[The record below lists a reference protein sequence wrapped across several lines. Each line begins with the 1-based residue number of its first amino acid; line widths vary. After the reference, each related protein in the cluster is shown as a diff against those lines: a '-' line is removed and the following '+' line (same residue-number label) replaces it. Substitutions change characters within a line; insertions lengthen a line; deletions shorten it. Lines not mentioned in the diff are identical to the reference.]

1 MEMGIEKGM
10 RQIPYEA
17 PILAIDTGS
26 NKGIDGLMMEI
37 DGRCREPIPEI
48 YIYLNIQITLTYRK
62 VLQAFLHRRGGLV
75 VI

>member
-37 DGRCREPIPEI
+37 VDAMLRTNSLK
-48 YIYLNIQITLTYRK
+48 YIFI
-62 VLQAFLHRRGGLV
+62 
-75 VI
+75 